1 MSHGF
6 HPTGLFLANHS
17 IFGVFEP
24 SDRDAYLDAI
34 TPHFKPSSSP
44 RVQVYVVGF
53 DRVSPWPLT
62 PYLEASVFVSVRHG
76 VMEGWYPLM
85 MPVTGQVA
93 RIGGRLRGFPKEM
106 AEITLTENDDGWVGI
121 ACKGDQTLLRLA
133 VTNLVPIDEGFRDPR
148 TQYYGAPMLNLS
160 PPLRGPKVIA
170 TTVET
175 LEPATSTRFKGEL
188 TITADPDLPWARLL
202 EPASTGFFET
212 TQGAVVLRHGRV
224 AAEYVMVGNAS
235 VGLA

>member
-121 ACKGDQTLLRLA
+121 VCKGDQTLLRLA
-133 VTNLVPIDEGFRDPR
+133 VTNLVPIDEGFRDP
-148 TQYYGAPMLNLS
+148 ANP
-160 PPLRGPKVIA
+160 
-170 TTVET
+170 
-175 LEPATSTRFKGEL
+175 
-188 TITADPDLPWARLL
+188 
-202 EPASTGFFET
+202 
-212 TQGAVVLRHGRV
+212 VLRRPHAQPVTAASRPEGDRDHRRDTRTRDFDPIQGRADYHG
-224 AAEYVMVGNAS
+224 
-235 VGLA
+235 